1 MALDL
6 YGELG
11 VSRSASDDEIKKAYR
26 KLARALHPDRNP
38 GNKDAE
44 ERFKRVS
51 AAYAV
56 LSEKD
61 KRKNYDE
68 FGDVSL
74 RSGFDPEAYRAYAAS
89 GSSGG
94 YENVHVDWNDFFG
107 GAGGAGGFGQ
117 GGPAA
122 GGFGFQFDID

>member
-11 VSRSASDDEIKKAYR
+11 VSRTASDAEIKKTYR
-26 KLARALHPDRNP
+26 KLARELHPDRNP

-56 LSEKD
+56 LSEAD

-74 RSGFDPEAYRAYAAS
+74 RSGFDPNAYRAYAAS
-89 GSSGG
+89 GQAGGG

-107 GAGGAGGFGQ
+107 GGGGGFG
-117 GGPAA
+117 GGGQR
-122 GGFGFQFDID
+122 GGFGFEFDI